1 MNASTR
7 DWISPLRRLADEAG
21 RVIMRHYG
29 TATARLKD
37 DRSPVTAADEAAEEI
52 IVAGLARLD
61 RTIPV
66 VAEETVAR
74 EGIPA
79 HPGPRFWLVDP
90 LDGTKEFLNQN
101 GEFTVNIALIEDG
114 VPTLGVVLAP
124 ALGTSYFADDSGA
137 AFTANDGG
145 DARPIRARVVPA
157 VGAIAA
163 VSRSHLD
170 KDSEAY
176 LARHGITNVRGAG
189 SSLKFGLVACGEA
202 DVYPRF
208 GRTMEWDTAAGHA
221 VVRAAGGTVRDL
233 AGAEITYGKPG
244 FANPSFIARG
254 RDA

>member
-7 DWISPLRRLADEAG
+7 DWIGALRRLADEAG
-21 RVIMRHYG
+21 REIMRHYG
-29 TATARLKD
+29 TAAARLKD
-37 DRSPVTAADEAAEEI
+37 DASPVTVADEAAERV
-52 IVAGLARLD
+52 IVEGLARLD
-61 RTIPV
+61 RSIPI

-74 EGIPA
+74 QGAPA
-79 HPGPRFWLVDP
+79 AAERFWLVDP
-90 LDGTKEFLNQN
+90 LDGTKEFLSRN
-101 GEFTVNIALIEDG
+101 GEFTVNIALVQGG

-124 ALGTSYFADDSGA
+124 ALATSYFADDAGQAWMSR
-137 AFTANDGG
+137 DGG
-145 DARPIRARVVPA
+145 PPVRIRSRPVPA
-157 VGAIAA
+157 AGAVAA

-170 KDSEAY
+170 KETEAY
-176 LARHGITNVRGAG
+176 LARHGIATVRSAG

-221 VVRAAGGTVRDL
+221 VVRAAGGSVRDL
-233 AGAEITYGKPG
+233 DGRDLAYGKSG